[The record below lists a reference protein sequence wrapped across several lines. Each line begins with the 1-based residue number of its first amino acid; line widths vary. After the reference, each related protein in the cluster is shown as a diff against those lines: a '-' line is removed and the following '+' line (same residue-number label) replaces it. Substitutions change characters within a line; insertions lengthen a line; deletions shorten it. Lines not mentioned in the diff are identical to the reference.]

1 MALLAAAIARADFI
15 KIIQMLMDWNVGPR
29 MTMAIEAV
37 GVKRSY
43 ELSRKYREVSHVK
56 SDNHAERECVLELK

>member
-1 MALLAAAIARADFI
+1 MA
-15 KIIQMLMDWNVGPR
+15 V
-29 MTMAIEAV
+29 EAV

-43 ELSRKYREVSHVK
+43 ELGTRYREASYIK